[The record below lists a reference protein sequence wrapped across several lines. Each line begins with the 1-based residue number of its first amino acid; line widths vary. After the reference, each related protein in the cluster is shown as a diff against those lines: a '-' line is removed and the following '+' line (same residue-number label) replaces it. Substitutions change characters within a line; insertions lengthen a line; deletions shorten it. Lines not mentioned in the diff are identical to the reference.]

1 LVFTVVVGG
10 LFVAA
15 FILVKRVEP
24 YIREQAIQYLRKRFD
39 SEVELARL
47 QVHVPP
53 ALPLRLLF
61 SGGRG
66 TLAQV
71 DGTNLSLRHHGRSDL
86 PPMLAIKHF
95 SFEADL
101 GALLD
106 TPKTVNRVTLDG
118 LEIQIPP
125 KVGRPR
131 FGSQE
136 PPEET
141 PTAKAASG
149 TVVIEE
155 VLVRDARLI
164 ILPKDKAKVPLRFD
178 IHDVRMESAGKDVA
192 MKYTAVLTNPKPPR
206 EIHST
211 GLFCP

>member
-1 LVFTVVVGG
+1 MTSRRKKWLVITTLVFTVVFGG
-10 LFVAA
+10 VFVAA
-15 FILVKRVEP
+15 FILAKRVEP

-53 ALPLRLLF
+53 VSPLRLLF
-61 SGGRG
+61 GGGRG

-71 DGTNLSLRHHGRSDL
+71 EGTNLSLRHHGRSDL

-125 KVGRPR
+125 KGERPR
-131 FGSQE
+131 F
-136 PPEET
+136 
-141 PTAKAASG
+141 
-149 TVVIEE
+149 
-155 VLVRDARLI
+155 
-164 ILPKDKAKVPLRFD
+164 
-178 IHDVRMESAGKDVA
+178 
-192 MKYTAVLTNPKPPR
+192 
-206 EIHST
+206 
-211 GLFCP
+211 